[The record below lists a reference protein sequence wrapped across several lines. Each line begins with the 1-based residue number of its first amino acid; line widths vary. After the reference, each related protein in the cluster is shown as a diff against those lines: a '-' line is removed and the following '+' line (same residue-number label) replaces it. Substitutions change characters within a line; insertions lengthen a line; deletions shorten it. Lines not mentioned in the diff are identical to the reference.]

1 MILNIEEIVKCVSGN
16 LLIKGTYCEFN
27 KISIDTRTINGE
39 DIFLAISGENFDGN
53 KYIFDAIKE
62 GVKLCII
69 DKDYFSYKEFEP
81 YDVSVV
87 LVDSTLDALK
97 KLAIYVR
104 SKLDIDLIAVTGSV
118 GKTTTKDLIYDF
130 LSSNYKVYKN
140 FGNFNNHLGMP
151 ISLINIDDD
160 AEIGVFEVGM
170 NNLGEIDYLVNIL
183 RPHIGVITNI
193 GVSHI
198 EFLKTKENILK
209 AKMEIVNYFNHN
221 DILIVNYEDDLL
233 KSINSSDFLINRVG
247 FSKDCCDMY
256 AVNEDVSLNGIKFDV
271 LYNGEEEVVSLPIK
285 GKHNIL
291 NSLIAFKLCEIFNI
305 PMDVLRNKFNSLT
318 PASMRQEII
327 NYKNITIIN
336 DCYNASLNSMKSA
349 IDILSLYKNEKVG
362 IFGDMGEAGE
372 FAEEYHRE
380 VSRYANEKIDKLI
393 AVGKFRNE
401 YCSNFKNKEKCFQFE
416 NLDELRN
423 NIEQILN
430 GNETIL
436 IKASRSAKFER
447 VLDIIRDIF

>member
-1 MILNIEEIVKCVSGN
+1 MILNIEEIVKCISGK

-53 KYIFDAIKE
+53 KYIFDAIKK

-69 DKDYFSYKEFEP
+69 DKNYFSYEEFRQ

-87 LVDSTLDALK
+87 LVDNTLDALK
-97 KLAIYVR
+97 NLAIYVR

-118 GKTTTKDLIYDF
+118 GKTTTKDLIYDL

-151 ISLINIDDD
+151 ISLVNIDDD
-160 AEIGVFEVGM
+160 AKIGVFEVGM

-183 RPHIGVITNI
+183 RPHIGIITNI

-198 EFLKTKENILK
+198 EFLKTRENILK
-209 AKMEIVNYFNHN
+209 AKMEIVNYFNHD

-233 KSINSSDFLINRVG
+233 KSINSSDFLISRVG
-247 FSKDCCDMY
+247 FSKDYCDMY
-256 AVNEDVSLNGIKFDV
+256 AVNENVSLDGIKFDV
-271 LYNGEEEVVSLPIK
+271 LYNGKEEVVSLPLK

-318 PASMRQEII
+318 QASMRQEVI

-349 IDILSLYKNEKVG
+349 IDILSLYKNERVC
-362 IFGDMGEAGE
+362 ILGDMGEAGE

-380 VSRYANEKIDKLI
+380 VSNYANEKADKLI

-401 YCSNFKNKEKCFQFE
+401 YCSNFKNKEKCFRFE
-416 NLDELRN
+416 NLDELKN
-423 NIEQILN
+423 NIEEILI
-430 GNETIL
+430 GNETVL